1 MVNHLLFRVGGMPQG
16 KARARFTKSGHS
28 YTPAQTRRYE
38 QAIKAAALAKALT
51 CGWLK
56 SDEPIRIQIGAYF
69 AIPRSFSK
77 SKRAA
82 AQWGNLYP
90 TVKPDADNIAKVVCD
105 ALNEVAYN
113 DDKQIVECVVRKR
126 YCTAYDEPHVVVSVE
141 RMPTFDE
148 MKAAALSA
156 TEQG

>member
-56 SDEPIRIQIGAYF
+56 SDEPIRIHIGAYF
-69 AIPRSFSK
+69 AVPKSFSK
-77 SKRAA
+77 AKRAT
-82 AQWGNLYP
+82 AQQGDLYP

-105 ALNEVAYN
+105 ALNDIAYN

-126 YCTAYDEPHVVVSVE
+126 YCMADDEPHITVFVE
-141 RMPTFDE
+141 RMPMFSE
-148 MKAAALSA
+148 MKTAALKDVQA
-156 TEQG
+156 A